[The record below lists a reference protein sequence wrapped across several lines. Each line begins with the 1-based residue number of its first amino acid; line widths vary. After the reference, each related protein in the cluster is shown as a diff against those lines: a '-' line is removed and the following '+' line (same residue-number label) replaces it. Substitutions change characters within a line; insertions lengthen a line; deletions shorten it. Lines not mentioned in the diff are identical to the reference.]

1 MDMLSPQARLA
12 VLIDGDNAQ
21 PALADALLAEIAKYG
36 VATVKRVYGDWTLPN
51 LGGWKKTLA
60 QHAIQP
66 IQQFR
71 NTVGKNASDS
81 AMIIDAMDLLYAA
94 RLDGFC
100 IISSDSDF
108 TRLASRIRETGLVV
122 YGFGERKTPQAF
134 VSACDKFVYVDV
146 LRGSQPALAKPAPA
160 KAAKGRGKPTKQA
173 ADAPAAAAEKVADAA
188 SAAAG
193 KLDPR
198 GDTALLQL
206 LSEALDDAADDDGW
220 AALGT
225 LGNLVAKR
233 MPDFDPRNY
242 GFKKLSDLVVKL
254 GAFEIDRRLG
264 DDGKQKAIYL
274 REKRAARP
282 PAG

>member
-1 MDMLSPQARLA
+1 MDASSEQRRLA
-12 VLIDGDNAQ
+12 VLIDADNAQ

-81 AMIIDAMDLLYAA
+81 ALIIDAMDLLYAA

-100 IISSDSDF
+100 IVSSDSDF

-146 LRGSQPALAKPAPA
+146 LRGGRPAVDKPEAKKPKRSE
-160 KAAKGRGKPTKQA
+160 KAAKKANGA
-173 ADAPAAAAEKVADAA
+173 AGEVAPEKSAEAA
-188 SAAAG
+188 SSAPE
-193 KLDPR
+193 KIDPR
-198 GDTALLQL
+198 QDAALLQL
-206 LSEALDDAADDDGW
+206 LGEALDDAAGDDGW
-220 AALGT
+220 AGLGAVGS
-225 LGNLVAKR
+225 LISKR
-233 MPDFDPRNY
+233 APDFDPRNY
-242 GFKKLSDLVVKL
+242 GFKKLRDLVTEVGL
-254 GAFEIDRRLG
+254 FEIEPRG
-264 DDGKQKAIYL
+264 AEGKQKAIYL
-274 REKRAARP
+274 RSRRGSGKTT
-282 PAG
+282 G